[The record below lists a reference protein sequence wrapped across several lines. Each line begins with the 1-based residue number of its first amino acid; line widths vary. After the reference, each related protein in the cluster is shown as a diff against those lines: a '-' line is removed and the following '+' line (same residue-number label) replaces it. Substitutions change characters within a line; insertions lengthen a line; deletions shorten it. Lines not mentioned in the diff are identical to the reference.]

1 MLTLFFVPKAF
12 EGNFAII
19 QENAIKS
26 WTTVIDPRPQ
36 IILLGN
42 EKRAKDICTKYN
54 LVHIPHIKK
63 NNFSTPLLSDI
74 FEKAQNKA
82 VNKIMVYINSD
93 IIVTNNID
101 SIASK
106 LARKHKQF
114 LASGR
119 RYEIQINK
127 LIHFKSDWRK
137 VLIERCNEKNLKN
150 SAWLDYFIFTK
161 GLFRDIPPFALGRTF
176 WDKWL
181 IWKAVHGHYPVI
193 DVTKHVLAIHQSHGY
208 RSTQSVWEGKE
219 AIENI
224 RLAGGWS
231 HGYSLDEAIN
241 KKKPRPTYLLKKII
255 DRFPATW
262 PLFLKIR
269 KIRNK
274 II

>member
-1 MLTLFFVPKAF
+1 MLTLFFVPKPF

-26 WTTVIDPRPQ
+26 WITVIDPRPQ

-42 EKRAKDICTKYN
+42 EKGAKDICTKYN
-54 LVHIPHIKK
+54 LIHIPHIKK

-82 VNKIMVYINSD
+82 LNNIMVYINSD
-93 IIVTNNID
+93 IILTDNLDNIT
-101 SIASK
+101 SI
-106 LARKHKQF
+106 LARKYKRF
-114 LASGR
+114 LAVGR
-119 RYEIQINK
+119 RYELPINK
-127 LIHFKSDWRK
+127 PIHFKSDWRK
-137 VLIERCNEKNLKN
+137 SLLDKCNERNMKN

-181 IWKAVHGHYPVI
+181 IWKAVEEHCPVI
-193 DVTKHVLAIHQSHGY
+193 NVTKHVSAIHQSHGY
-208 RSTQSVWEGKE
+208 RNTQSVWEGKE

-231 HGYSLDEAIN
+231 HGYSLDEVVN
-241 KKKPRPTYLLKKII
+241 KKRLYPSRLFKHII
-255 DRFPATW
+255 DKFPTLW
-262 PLFLKIR
+262 PLLLKIR
-269 KIRNK
+269 RVRNK